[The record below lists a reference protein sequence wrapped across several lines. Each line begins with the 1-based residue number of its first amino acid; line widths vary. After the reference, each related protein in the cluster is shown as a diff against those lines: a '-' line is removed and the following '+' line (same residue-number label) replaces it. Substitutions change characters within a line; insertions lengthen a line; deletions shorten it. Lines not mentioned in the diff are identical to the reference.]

1 MKDHSQTMKTLDE
14 SINEA
19 QRIKRSRIKTLE
31 IVKLETE
38 RTKELIDKLNKEYG
52 FLRTND

>member
-1 MKDHSQTMKTLDE
+1 MKTLDE

-19 QRIKRSRIKTLE
+19 QRIKRERIKTLE

-52 FLRTND
+52 FPILSRDS